1 MLYEL
6 LIKLSLS
13 LVLGLLIGID
23 RQMKHKPLGLRTSM
37 VICVASCLLTIVS
50 IEHISRSG
58 LIFHNTNNVDP
69 MRLAAQIVSGIGFL
83 GAGVILRR
91 NNDVIS
97 GLTTAAMIW
106 AASGLGIA
114 IGAGF
119 YFESF
124 FAVILILIAVNVIP
138 IMFRWVGPASLRHRD
153 VGVKMVLTEQANIAN
168 VIEAINQTSD
178 ATKTFR
184 KRKDR
189 VDIRNLKMKDLEANK
204 QQLQFTLSIPSH
216 QYSVEFFYKLKAI
229 PSVDSVELGDL

>member
-106 AASGLGIA
+106 AAS
-114 IGAGF
+114 
-119 YFESF
+119 
-124 FAVILILIAVNVIP
+124 
-138 IMFRWVGPASLRHRD
+138 
-153 VGVKMVLTEQANIAN
+153 
-168 VIEAINQTSD
+168 
-178 ATKTFR
+178 
-184 KRKDR
+184 
-189 VDIRNLKMKDLEANK
+189 
-204 QQLQFTLSIPSH
+204 
-216 QYSVEFFYKLKAI
+216 
-229 PSVDSVELGDL
+229 